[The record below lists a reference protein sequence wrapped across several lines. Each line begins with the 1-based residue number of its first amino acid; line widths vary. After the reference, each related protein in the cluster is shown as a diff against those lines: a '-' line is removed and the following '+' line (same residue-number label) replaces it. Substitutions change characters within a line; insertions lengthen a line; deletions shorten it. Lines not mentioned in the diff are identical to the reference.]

1 MPREAL
7 TTSVLVRV
15 VTGGVRGRRIVLY
28 DLRSRTVLEFATW
41 EEAFEHMRA
50 LSERSGLR

>member
-1 MPREAL
+1 M
-7 TTSVLVRV
+7 LVRV